1 MTTHTP
7 AIAETTPTT
16 THIPPQRRGHPVR
29 NTLLVGSGAL
39 LLFGGGLIAL
49 VDLHEHHETTFFS
62 ASAIHEVVVDID
74 AGSVTLQPG
83 VGSEVHVTT
92 TRQWSLRPATAGHHI
107 DHGVLTIT
115 GGCPSFGFGCDVTE
129 KVTLPAG
136 IAVRVTTGAGGVEA
150 TNLNV
155 TSFHSETGAGHV
167 TASFTG
173 SPTDIRAT
181 TGAGNVQLSVPE
193 GSYRVDTDS
202 GIGEVNVGVTQADD
216 APSRIVAET
225 GAGQID
231 IQGR

>member
-7 AIAETTPTT
+7 AIAETIPTT
-16 THIPPQRRGHPVR
+16 TPTPPQRRGHAVR

-39 LLFGGGLIAL
+39 LLSGGGLIAL
-49 VDLHEHHETTFFS
+49 VDLDQHHETTSFS
-62 ASAIHEVVVDID
+62 APAIHEVVVDID
-74 AGSVTLQPG
+74 AGSVTLLPG

-92 TRQWSLRPATAGHHI
+92 TRDWSFRPATAGHHI

-115 GGCPSFGFGCDVTE
+115 GGCPSFGFGCDVNE
-129 KVTLPAG
+129 RVTIPAG
-136 IAVRVTTGAGGVEA
+136 IAVRVTTGAGRIEA

-155 TSFHSETGAGHV
+155 TSFHTDTGAGNLK
-167 TASFTG
+167 ASFTE

-202 GIGEVNVGVTQADD
+202 GIGEVNVGVNQADD

-231 IQGR
+231 IQNR